1 MNNQNHIS
9 IVIIGYNT
17 CNQLSILL
25 KSINNQKLDNQLI
38 EIIYI
43 DDGSSDKSFQMFND
57 FITPYKKISKKFQNN
72 RGRVEATQAGITL
85 ASGKWLFFVRSNEFL
100 NPNTLREYSL
110 AIESNLGFAY
120 IGAVNYKCNDK
131 SFLNYLNNKKR
142 GSGLSPKGYFLH
154 YRYLLFNNSLIHKKV
169 FKKLSLNKNFRYY
182 GGEELEFAFRLN
194 ENYKNKIIAWPT
206 AIVTRTDYPTFK
218 VHCVRLEEFG
228 STNFLFLNHKLKKE
242 VIKFGFLLHKNI
254 FIKNINILIFKVLY
268 GLCLKSKNETI
279 NFYII
284 RACFLSSILKGY
296 YSVSKSPDS
305 KSSIVASSQSSD

>member
-1 MNNQNHIS
+1 MNNQNRIS

-17 CNQLSILL
+17 CNQLSTLL

-120 IGAVNYKCNDK
+120 TGAVNYKCNDK
-131 SFLNYLNNKKR
+131 FFLNYLNNKKR
-142 GSGLSPKGYFLH
+142 GFGLFPKGSFLH
-154 YRYLLFNNSLIHKKV
+154 YKYLLFNNSLIHKRV

-254 FIKNINILIFKVLY
+254 FIKNINILIFKILY
-268 GLCLKSKNETI
+268 GLYLKSKNETI